1 MGIYRRGVIVQGNTE
16 AHVSGPLSKLR
27 VIELGTLIAAPF
39 AARLLAEFG
48 ADVIKVEPPDGGD
61 PLRTWRKM
69 HNGTSLWWYL
79 QSRNKRCIGVDLR
92 QPEGQEI
99 VRRLVA
105 DADVVI
111 ENFRPGTLER
121 WGIGWDSL
129 SAINPKLTMV
139 RISGFGQTGPMS
151 QKPGFGAIGEAL
163 GGLRYTTGDPGM
175 PPSRMGVSIG
185 DSIAS
190 LHAVIGALMS
200 IINVKT
206 NGGEGQVVDVSL
218 CESVLNMMETLIP
231 EYDMFGFVR
240 ERSGAALP
248 GICPSNTYRSRDGRF
263 VVVGGNSDSIFKR
276 LMLAIGREDMAN
288 DPALANNDGR
298 VRECQRIDEAISAFT
313 SRHDLAD
320 VLQAFD
326 AAQIPAS
333 PIYSAADIVTD
344 EQFVAREAV
353 TTQTLPDGVSVR
365 MPGIFP
371 RLSST
376 PGQTRWLGPALGAH
390 TEDVLGTAGYSAEE
404 IETLRSRRAIA

>member
-1 MGIYRRGVIVQGNTE
+1 M
-16 AHVSGPLSKLR
+16 SGPLSNLR

-48 ADVIKVEPPDGGD
+48 ADVIKIEPPEGGD

-121 WGIGWDSL
+121 WGIGWERL

-206 NGGEGQVVDVSL
+206 NGGDGQVVDVSL
-218 CESVLNMMETLIP
+218 CESVLNMMETLVP
-231 EYDMFGFVR
+231 EYDLFGFVR

-276 LMLAIGREDMAN
+276 LMLAIDREDMAN

-298 VRECQRIDEAISAFT
+298 VRECQRIDAAISEFT

-320 VLQAFD
+320 ILNVFD
-326 AAQIPAS
+326 AAQIPVS
-333 PIYSAADIVTD
+333 PIYSAADIVHD
-344 EQFVAREAV
+344 EQFLAREAV

-390 TEDVLGTAGYSAEE
+390 TEDVLGTAGYTAEQ
-404 IETLRSRRAIA
+404 IETLRARRAIA

>member
-1 MGIYRRGVIVQGNTE
+1 MT
-16 AHVSGPLSKLR
+16 GPISNLR

-39 AARLLAEFG
+39 ASRLLAEFG

-79 QSRNKRCIGVDLR
+79 QSRNKRCIAIDLR
-92 QPEGQEI
+92 QAEGQEI

-121 WGIGWDSL
+121 WGLGWDVL

-139 RISGFGQTGPMS
+139 RISGFGQTGPS
-151 QKPGFGAIGEAL
+151 SRKPGFGAIGEAL
-163 GGLRYTTGDPGM
+163 GGLRYTTGDASL

-200 IINVKT
+200 VLNVKT
-206 NGGEGQVVDVSL
+206 NDGPGQVVDVSL
-218 CESVLNMMETLIP
+218 CESVLNMMESLIP
-231 EYDMFGFVR
+231 EYDLHGFVR

-248 GICPSNTYRSRDGRF
+248 GICPSNTYRTRDEKF
-263 VVVGGNSDSIFKR
+263 IVVGGNSDSIFKR
-276 LMLAIGREDMAN
+276 LMQTIGREDLAN

-298 VRECQRIDEAISAFT
+298 VRQSQLIDGAILDYT
-313 SRHDLAD
+313 VGHDLTD
-320 VLQAFD
+320 VLRVFD
-326 AAQIPAS
+326 EAQIPCS
-333 PIYSAADIVTD
+333 PIYSAADIVAD
-344 EQFVAREAV
+344 EQYHARGAV
-353 TTQTLPDGVSVR
+353 VTETLPDGASIK

-371 RLSST
+371 RLSQT

-390 TEDVLGTAGYSAEE
+390 TDEILAKAGYGAEDVNA
-404 IETLRSRRAIA
+404 LRAKKAIA

>member
-1 MGIYRRGVIVQGNTE
+1 
-16 AHVSGPLSKLR
+16 

-105 DADVVI
+105 EADVVI

-121 WGIGWDSL
+121 WGIGWDNL

-206 NGGEGQVVDVSL
+206 NGGAGQVVDVSL

-248 GICPSNTYRSRDGRF
+248 GICPSNTYRTRDGRF
-263 VVVGGNSDSIFKR
+263 VVVGGNSDSIFRR
-276 LMLAIGREDMAN
+276 LMQAIGRDDMAN

-298 VRECQRIDEAISAFT
+298 VRNSQRIDDAISHFT
-313 SRHDLAD
+313 GQHDLAD
-320 VLQAFD
+320 VLNAF
-326 AAQIPAS
+326 AGQIPAS
-333 PIYSAADIVTD
+333 PIYSAADIVAD
-344 EQFVAREAV
+344 EQFAARGAV
-353 TTQTLPDGVSVR
+353 TTQTLPDGASVR

-371 RLSST
+371 RLSAT

-390 TEDVLGTAGYSAEE
+390 THDVLGAAGYTAEE
-404 IETLRSRRAIA
+404 IEAMRAKKAIA

>member
-1 MGIYRRGVIVQGNTE
+1 
-16 AHVSGPLSKLR
+16 
-27 VIELGTLIAAPF
+27 
-39 AARLLAEFG
+39 
-48 ADVIKVEPPDGGD
+48 
-61 PLRTWRKM
+61 
-69 HNGTSLWWYL
+69 
-79 QSRNKRCIGVDLR
+79 
-92 QPEGQEI
+92 
-99 VRRLVA
+99 
-105 DADVVI
+105 VI

-121 WGIGWDSL
+121 WGIGWESL

-206 NGGEGQVVDVSL
+206 NGGDGQVVDVSL

-231 EYDMFGFVR
+231 EYDLFGFVR

-298 VRECQRIDEAISAFT
+298 VRECQRIDEAISGFT

-404 IETLRSRRAIA
+404 IETLRSKRAIA

>member
-1 MGIYRRGVIVQGNTE
+1 M
-16 AHVSGPLSKLR
+16 SGPLSSLR

-121 WGIGWDSL
+121 WGIGWDNL

-163 GGLRYTTGDPGM
+163 GGLRYTTGDPDM

-200 IINVKT
+200 IINVKV
-206 NGGEGQVVDVSL
+206 NGGAGQVVDVSL

-231 EYDMFGFVR
+231 EYDLFGFVR

-248 GICPSNTYRSRDGRF
+248 GICPSNTYRTRDSRF
-263 VVVGGNSDSIFKR
+263 VVVGGNSDSIFRR
-276 LMLAIGREDMAN
+276 LMQAIGREDMAN
-288 DPALANNDGR
+288 DPSLASNDGR
-298 VRECQRIDEAISAFT
+298 VRNCLRIDEAISQFT
-313 SRHDLAD
+313 SQHDLAE
-320 VLQAFD
+320 VLNAFD

-333 PIYSAADIVTD
+333 PIYSAADIVAD

-353 TTQTLPDGVSVR
+353 TTQTLPDGVKVR
-365 MPGIFP
+365 MPGVFP
-371 RLSST
+371 RLSGT

-390 TEDVLGTAGYSAEE
+390 THDVLGAAGYTAEE
-404 IETLRSRRAIA
+404 IATMRARKAIA

>member
-1 MGIYRRGVIVQGNTE
+1 M
-16 AHVSGPLSKLR
+16 SGPLSKLR

-105 DADVVI
+105 DADFVI

-121 WGIGWDSL
+121 WGIGWESL

-206 NGGEGQVVDVSL
+206 NGGDGQVVDVSL

-231 EYDMFGFVR
+231 EYDLFGFVR

-298 VRECQRIDEAISAFT
+298 VRECQRIDEAISGFT

-404 IETLRSRRAIA
+404 IETLRSKRAIA

>member
-1 MGIYRRGVIVQGNTE
+1 VT
-16 AHVSGPLSKLR
+16 GPISNLR

-39 AARLLAEFG
+39 ASRLLAEFG

-79 QSRNKRCIGVDLR
+79 QSRNKRCIAIDLR

-105 DADVVI
+105 EADVVI

-121 WGIGWDSL
+121 WGLGWDVL
-129 SAINPKLTMV
+129 SALNPKLTMV
-139 RISGFGQTGPMS
+139 RISGFGQTGPAS
-151 QKPGFGAIGEAL
+151 RKPGFGAIGEAL
-163 GGLRYTTGDPGM
+163 GGLRYTTGDSSL

-200 IINVKT
+200 VLNVKT
-206 NGGEGQVVDVSL
+206 KDGPGQVVDVSL
-218 CESVLNMMETLIP
+218 SESVLNMMETLVP
-231 EYDMFGFVR
+231 EYDLYGIVR

-248 GICPSNTYRSRDGRF
+248 GICPSNTYSTRDEKF
-263 VVVGGNSDSIFKR
+263 IVVGGNSDSIFKR
-276 LMLAIGREDMAN
+276 LMQTIGREDLAN

-298 VRECQRIDEAISAFT
+298 VRQSKLIDGAISDYTVA
-313 SRHDLAD
+313 RDLAD
-320 VLQAFD
+320 VLRVFD
-326 AAQIPAS
+326 ESQIPSS
-333 PIYSAADIVTD
+333 PIYSAADIVAD
-344 EQFVAREAV
+344 EQFNARGAV
-353 TTQTLPDGVSVR
+353 VNETLPDGTSIK

-371 RLSST
+371 RLSQT
-376 PGQTRWLGPALGAH
+376 PGQTRWLGPTLGAH
-390 TEDVLGTAGYSAEE
+390 TEEILANAGYGADEVE
-404 IETLRSRRAIA
+404 ALRAKKAIA

>member
-1 MGIYRRGVIVQGNTE
+1 M
-16 AHVSGPLSKLR
+16 SGPISNLR
-27 VIELGTLIAAPF
+27 VIELGTLIAGPF
-39 AARLLAEFG
+39 ASRLLAEFG

-79 QSRNKRCIGVDLR
+79 QARNKRCIAVDLR
-92 QPEGQEI
+92 QADGQEI

-105 DADVVI
+105 EADVVI

-121 WGIGWDSL
+121 WGLGWDAL

-139 RISGFGQTGPMS
+139 RISGFGQTGPAS
-151 QKPGFGAIGEAL
+151 RKPGFGAIGEAL
-163 GGLRYTTGDPGM
+163 GGLRYTTGDPSL

-200 IINVKT
+200 VLNART
-206 NGGEGQVVDVSL
+206 NGGAGQVVDVSL
-218 CESVLNMMETLIP
+218 SESVLNMMESLIP
-231 EYDMFGFVR
+231 EYDVYGVVR

-248 GICPSNTYRSRDGRF
+248 GICPSNTYRTRDEKF
-263 VVVGGNSDSIFKR
+263 IVVGGNSDSIFKR
-276 LMLAIGREDMAN
+276 LMQTIGREDLAN

-298 VRECQRIDEAISAFT
+298 VRQAELIDGAISDYT
-313 SRHDLAD
+313 ITHDLAD
-320 VLQAFD
+320 ILRVFD
-326 AAQIPAS
+326 ESQIPCS
-333 PIYSAADIVTD
+333 PIYSVADIVAD
-344 EQFVAREAV
+344 EQFQAREAV
-353 TTQTLPDGVSVR
+353 VTTTLPDGASMK

-371 RLSST
+371 RLSQT

-390 TEDVLGTAGYSAEE
+390 TDEILASAGYGADEVKA
-404 IETLRSRRAIA
+404 LRAKKAIA

>member
-1 MGIYRRGVIVQGNTE
+1 M
-16 AHVSGPLSKLR
+16 SGPLSKLR